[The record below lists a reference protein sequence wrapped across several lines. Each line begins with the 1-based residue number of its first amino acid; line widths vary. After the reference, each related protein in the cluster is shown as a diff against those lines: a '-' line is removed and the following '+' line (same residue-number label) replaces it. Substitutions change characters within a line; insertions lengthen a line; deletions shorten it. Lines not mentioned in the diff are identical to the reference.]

1 MSNRNSNP
9 RPLSLIEN
17 LFPSSPCALRAL
29 CGEIAFSFAP
39 LTNVNPSGSRPLLAT
54 HFLLVFVPSHFVPYT
69 FFSMFD
75 SHRFAL
81 FLAAALLLAIT
92 PGPGIFYVLARTL
105 AGGRRE
111 GFQSSFGTFFGGLFH
126 VFAAALGV
134 SAILAASAVA
144 FHTVKYAGAAY
155 LIFLG
160 IKMIRS
166 RNVPLPDQAATQDSS
181 PNANAFRPA
190 AAAFKQGVLTEAL
203 NPKTALFFL
212 SFIPQFIAPE
222 RGHIFLQFAT
232 LGILSVTLNTAAD
245 LLVVFCAAPLERK
258 LKSSPTFRSRQ
269 RTASGLG
276 MIGLGAYV
284 ALSDAK

>member
-1 MSNRNSNP
+1 VPFVVDS
-9 RPLSLIEN
+9 LSCFATFITSL
-17 LFPSSPCALRAL
+17 LLSFVSSK
-29 CGEIAFSFAP
+29 I
-39 LTNVNPSGSRPLLAT
+39 
-54 HFLLVFVPSHFVPYT
+54 VF
-69 FFSMFD
+69 MID
-75 SHRFAL
+75 SHRFLL
-81 FLAAALLLAIT
+81 FFAAALLLAIT

-126 VFAAALGV
+126 VYAAALGV

-155 LIFLG
+155 LVFLG
-160 IKMIRS
+160 IRMIRS
-166 RNVPLPDQAATQDSS
+166 RNAPLPDHVPARASAPTGG
-181 PNANAFRPA
+181 AFR
-190 AAAFKQGVLTEAL
+190 QGIFTEAL

-232 LGILSVTLNTAAD
+232 LGLVSVSLNTAAD
-245 LLVVFCAAPLERK
+245 LLVVSLAAPLECK
-258 LKSSPTFRSRQ
+258 LKSSANFRRRQ

-276 MIGLGAYV
+276 MIGLGAYL
-284 ALSDAK
+284 ALSDAKSFSPATLSSPHFSLPHPF

>member
-1 MSNRNSNP
+1 
-9 RPLSLIEN
+9 
-17 LFPSSPCALRAL
+17 
-29 CGEIAFSFAP
+29 
-39 LTNVNPSGSRPLLAT
+39 
-54 HFLLVFVPSHFVPYT
+54 
-69 FFSMFD
+69 MFD
-75 SHRFAL
+75 AHRFAL
-81 FLAAALLLAIT
+81 FLAAALLLAVT

-111 GFQSSFGTFFGGLFH
+111 GFQSSFGTFFGGLCH

-166 RNVPLPDQAATQDSS
+166 RNVPLPDQAVAESISPTTGATLETTRSRGTTDATA
-181 PNANAFRPA
+181 PAAFR
-190 AAAFKQGVLTEAL
+190 QGVLTEAL

-232 LGILSVTLNTAAD
+232 LGVLSVSLNTAAD
-245 LLVVFCAAPLERK
+245 LLVVACAAPLERK

-276 MIGLGAYV
+276 MISLGAYV

>member
-1 MSNRNSNP
+1 
-9 RPLSLIEN
+9 
-17 LFPSSPCALRAL
+17 
-29 CGEIAFSFAP
+29 
-39 LTNVNPSGSRPLLAT
+39 
-54 HFLLVFVPSHFVPYT
+54 
-69 FFSMFD
+69 MFD
-75 SHRFAL
+75 PHRFVL
-81 FLAAALLLAIT
+81 FLAAAILLAVT

-134 SAILAASAVA
+134 SAILSASAVA

-155 LIFLG
+155 LVFLG
-160 IKMIRS
+160 VKMIRS
-166 RNVPLPDQAATQDSS
+166 RNAELPTDATA
-181 PNANAFRPA
+181 PRGNAFR
-190 AAAFKQGVLTEAL
+190 QGILTEAL

-222 RGHIFLQFAT
+222 RGHVFLQFAT

-245 LLVVFCAAPLERK
+245 LIVVSLAAPLERK
-258 LKSSPTFRSRQ
+258 LKSSARFRRGQ

-276 MIGLGAYV
+276 MVGLGAYV
-284 ALSDAK
+284 AFSDAK